1 MSLMLNRLIGFILA
15 LLYFP
20 IVISLGFKRGVTNF
34 QKHWEKAKRPLVR
47 CGWHEDIVAFV
58 YRLAFRKMCVMA
70 SQSKD
75 GEIITSGLRTL
86 GFRVARGSST
96 RGGSDAFREML
107 KAFRDGW
114 NISLMVDG
122 PKGPRRVIKPGILLL
137 ASATGAPVIPTVVVV
152 KWCIRVNSWDKM
164 IIPIPF
170 SPSVEL
176 NGRPIMI
183 PRNPSEEELK
193 NKLTELEDEYKNL
206 DKIAANY
213 FATKRVWNFAK
224 G

>member
-1 MSLMLNRLIGFILA
+1 MSLMLSRFIGFFLA
-15 LLYFP
+15 LFYFP
-20 IVISLGFKRGVTNF
+20 LAITLGFKRRVTNF
-34 QKHWEKAKRPLVR
+34 QKHWEKAGRPLVR

-96 RGGSDAFREML
+96 RGGSGAFRGML
-107 KAFRDGW
+107 KAFREGW

-122 PKGPRRVIKPGILLL
+122 PKGPHRVIKPGVLLL
-137 ASATGAPVIPTVVVV
+137 ASATGSPVVPTIIVV
-152 KWCIRVNSWDKM
+152 KWCIRVHSWDRM
-164 IIPIPF
+164 VIPLPF

-176 NGRPIMI
+176 DGRPIMI
-183 PRNPSEEELK
+183 PRNPTEEELK
-193 NKLTELEDEYKNL
+193 SKLKELETEYKNL
-206 DKIAANY
+206 DLMAENIFVKY
-213 FATKRVWNFAK
+213 HPFSSR
-224 G
+224 